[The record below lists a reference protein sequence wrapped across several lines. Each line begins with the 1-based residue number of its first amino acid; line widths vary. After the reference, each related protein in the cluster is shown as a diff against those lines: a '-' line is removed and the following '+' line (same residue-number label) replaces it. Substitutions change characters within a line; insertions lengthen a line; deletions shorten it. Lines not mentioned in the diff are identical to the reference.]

1 MEGYREENWEN
12 TLEAISEPR
21 SGVTPMRSSMGA
33 VAESWRMDWSV
44 RFLCGKNAPLLPQI
58 DPTGRGQ
65 DEFLFVSEKQIHS
78 QLLF

>member
-44 RFLCGKNAPLLPQI
+44 RSCVARMRFAAS
-58 DPTGRGQ
+58 R
-65 DEFLFVSEKQIHS
+65 
-78 QLLF
+78 

>member
-21 SGVTPMRSSMGA
+21 SGVTPMRSSMGELA
-33 VAESWRMDWSV
+33 DGLECP
-44 RFLCGKNAPLLPQI
+44 FLCGKNALCCLQI
-58 DPTGRGQ
+58 DPAGRGQ